1 MQWMT
6 EYDLISWRPF
16 VNKTISHLDK
26 VIFYAFYRL
35 GCLSSIVSFYLIKFW
50 LTLLV
55 NTEALHTLSPF
66 DAPLLIDY

>member
-35 GCLSSIVSFYLIKFW
+35 GFLSSIVSFYLIKFG
-50 LTLLV
+50 
-55 NTEALHTLSPF
+55 
-66 DAPLLIDY
+66 